1 MKGQKKAKKKSKKVV
16 RHAAKTAK
24 RPTKKIAAR
33 PVRARAK
40 GATAAGAAA
49 ERRSPRWDMEAEVV
63 IVGYGG
69 AGAAA
74 AIEAHDAGAKVLIL
88 EKQQTDT
95 DSFVHHTPSS
105 RMCAGALL
113 VPTDVEVAAKHLEMV
128 SLGNTPPDICRAWAE
143 EMSHNVDWF
152 EKMGGKCEPLAP
164 TGETTM
170 YPGYEALRQTFAVG
184 AGPGLWQALE
194 NAVEKV
200 RKIKVLYECPGSELV
215 VDKDT
220 GAIVGVLAQKSG
232 KKLAV
237 RATKAVILTSGGFQW
252 DPELLREA
260 FGFPTAWYANPGNTG
275 DGVRMAQKV
284 GAAMWHM
291 DACGGRSIP
300 VTNQVPNPATGRYTA
315 RPIIAVDKY
324 GRRFFDESIIVSR
337 THQMWRDAVYLDSKA
352 GRYTRI
358 PYWLVFDEKGRL
370 AGPLGRANP
379 RGLLSNGKPH
389 YFYEWSKDNSAEVEQ
404 GWILKGNTVEELVA
418 KITQDPQSEGLM
430 DAGVLNETIGQ
441 YNDYCAAGN
450 DPFGRTGEW
459 LQSLGTPPYYA
470 MKMLPGGMSTH
481 GGPKRNARAQVI
493 DAYGKPIPRL
503 YAAGEL
509 GSIYFFQP
517 SVGSTLGEALAFGRI
532 AGRNAA
538 AEKRQSPAASKQVA
552 RAPA

>member
-1 MKGQKKAKKKSKKVV
+1 MKGQKAAKKNSKKAV
-16 RHAAKTAK
+16 RRPAKAIRRPAKKMTASPARRSVKTA
-24 RPTKKIAAR
+24 
-33 PVRARAK
+33 
-40 GATAAGAAA
+40 AT
-49 ERRSPRWDMEAEVV
+49 RLPRWDMEAEVV

-74 AIEAHDAGAKVLIL
+74 AIEAHDAGASVLIL
-88 EKQQTDT
+88 EKQKADT

-113 VPTDVEVAAKHLEMV
+113 VPEDVEVAAKHLEMT
-128 SLGNTPPDICRAWAE
+128 SLGNTPRDICRVWAD
-143 EMSHNVDWF
+143 EMSHNVEWF
-152 EKMGGKCEPLAP
+152 ERVGCKCEPLAP

-170 YPGYEALRQTFAVG
+170 YPGHEALRQTFVIG

-194 NAVEKV
+194 NAVEKT
-200 RKIKVLYECPGSELV
+200 RKIKVLYECPGKELV
-215 VDKDT
+215 VDHDT
-220 GAIVGVLAQKSG
+220 GVVVGVLAQQRG

-252 DPELLREA
+252 DRELLREA

-300 VTNQVPNPATGRYTA
+300 VTDQVPNPATGRYTA

-379 RGLLSNGKPH
+379 RGLLSNGKPQ
-389 YFYEWSKDNSAEVEQ
+389 YFYEWSKDNSAEVER

-430 DAGVLNETIGQ
+430 DPAVVNETIAR
-441 YNDYCAAGN
+441 YNACCAAGS
-450 DPFGRTGEW
+450 DPEFGRQGEW
-459 LQSLGTPPYYA
+459 LQPLGTPPYYA

-493 DAYGKPIPRL
+493 DAYSKPIPRL

-517 SVGSTLGEALAFGRI
+517 SLGSTLGEALAFGRI

-538 AEKRQSPAASKQVA
+538 AERRQSAAAAKPRA
-552 RAPA
+552 RAAA